1 MLEQVSAPEGDW
13 SSFAEA
19 REAIETMPLREL
31 EARLGP
37 PAPPLLPWSGW
48 SAAAGLLLFL
58 VAANNLPLRVLGAL
72 VAGYGLLAIITN
84 RSRAAVYREDLY
96 RDWVRARAEQM
107 ADEREAERELE

>member
-1 MLEQVSAPEGDW
+1 MLPEVSVPEGDW

-48 SAAAGLLLFL
+48 SAGAGLLLFL
-58 VAANNLPLRVLGAL
+58 IAGNNVPLRVLGAL
-72 VAGYGLLAIITN
+72 VAGYGLLAVITN
-84 RSRAAVYREDLY
+84 RSRAAVYREGLY
-96 RDWVRARAEQM
+96 RDWVRARAEEM
-107 ADEREAERELE
+107 AEEREAERD